1 MKMAWWNEQ
10 KTGQLFLTLVLLGI
24 GLYLLYLL
32 RGLFISFILAVLIT
46 YIVYPLVF
54 AMEKRGTPRVWAILV
69 AYMALFFVVTGTFM
83 YGVPRMVKQL
93 HGLEETIPLY
103 TEQFYGMLHSIQ
115 VRLTN
120 LGIGDS
126 ARQLI
131 DERVYWFEQNMLQL
145 IRGAASAL
153 IGMVGYIFKII
164 LAPVLAFYFIK
175 DIENIRYRAISVIPG
190 EKREEILRLFQ
201 EINTVLNSYT
211 RGYLLIAAIVGGLT
225 TLAMALLGMDFALM
239 IGIFAGLT
247 ELIPYF
253 GPVIGAIPA
262 AGLAVLKSKWLALK
276 VVLAFIIIH
285 QLESSIISP
294 KILGDKVGLHPLAV
308 IASLLIGGELHGLAG
323 MILAVPAA
331 AVLKVIIKYFI
342 NKIRAG
348 Y

>member
-1 MKMAWWNEQ
+1 MAWWNER
-10 KTGQLFLTLVLLGI
+10 KTGRLFLTLVLLGI
-24 GLYLLYLL
+24 GLYFLYLL

-46 YIVYPLVF
+46 YLVYPLVF
-54 AMEKRGTPRVWAILV
+54 AMEKKGTPRVWAILV
-69 AYMALFFVVTGTFM
+69 AYLALFFVVAGIFM
-83 YGVPRMVKQL
+83 YGVPRIVKQL

-103 TEQFYGMLHSIQ
+103 TEQFYGMLHFIQ
-115 VRLTN
+115 ERLTN

-126 ARQLI
+126 VRQVL

-145 IRGAASAL
+145 IRGAVAAL

-175 DIENIRYRAISVIPG
+175 DIENIRRRAISFIPG
-190 EKREEILRLFQ
+190 AQREEIVQLLQ
-201 EINTVLNSYT
+201 EINTVLTSYT
-211 RGYLLIAAIVGGLT
+211 RGYLLVAAIVGGLT

-239 IGIFAGLT
+239 IGIFAGMT

-262 AGLAVLKSKWLALK
+262 VGLAVLKTKWLALK
-276 VVLAFIIIH
+276 VVLAFMIIH

-308 IASLLIGGELHGLAG
+308 IISLLIGGELYGLAG
-323 MILAVPAA
+323 MILAVPVA
-331 AVLKVIIKYFI
+331 AVLKVIIKYLI
-342 NKIRAG
+342 YRIKAG
-348 Y
+348 D